1 MFKQTI
7 KLFSI
12 FIICV
17 GLLAN
22 FTGLMHAQST
32 TSNKFGISEQDLA
45 NQAADPNTVTW
56 QMLGLDETNLV
67 GPYDSLYLSFN
78 LPADWKLIEGA
89 SLNLSLGISISGGIQ
104 EQSGSAAT
112 PDGTSQPSG
121 AVGVGTL
128 TVTVNDNTV
137 ALIPIDQVGEVVR
150 TIPIPIDTFTLDND
164 DGFVEVRIILN
175 SSTSC
180 YNFDQMNVIVRPSS
194 YFTLPHESLQPSTD
208 LVNFPS
214 PIVQGSFIP
223 DAALLVI
230 PDQPSAAELQAAL
243 TVSAGLGRLS
253 GDSLPI
259 DMVTLSKLTPEQEA
273 ANDLIFVGKSSSLPR
288 LSQLQ
293 LPLPVDGGQF
303 QVAADGTDDGFV
315 EMINSSSNKAN
326 VILVVSGNTD
336 QGIIKSAQAVSTGI
350 FQPNQSPNLAVVQE
364 VQTTPILAP
373 QPTDQTLAALGYQ
386 GRLFESRGINN
397 ATFFFHVPHG
407 WTAAPDST
415 FELVYGHSAL
425 LNYAS
430 SGIVVMLNGKP
441 VGSVRLN
448 DTSAGLSMNKVL
460 INLPTSGI
468 VPGRN
473 RIDVRVNLVQQD
485 ICAPPNL
492 RGLWINIWPE
502 SNLHLPLDLSV
513 IDPLAS
519 LSLASYPAPFIY
531 YPLLDNTAFVLMQ
544 NDLDSWRAAAT
555 MASFLG
561 SAANGPV
568 TALQVFYA
576 DNLPDTERSKYN
588 LLIVGR
594 PSQMPVVAEINRNLP
609 IPFLDGTDVLAEGN
623 FQVTYRISSTSSMGY
638 VELVTSPWNPDNI
651 ILAVLGNSPEGLKWA
666 TLSLIDPELR
676 GKLGGNFAVI
686 NDQQIITTDT
696 RMSLAVQVAP
706 TPLAEVVV
714 NPPNALSIDSS
725 PVGTETSWLFP
736 AMLVSIVLIIIISAF
751 VAIGSWSRNR
761 TRGMVPGTAHHNR
774 RQGFFDLIRHWFSTL
789 LERKNNRHKD
799 N

>member
-7 KLFSI
+7 KLFLV
-12 FIICV
+12 FIICA

-22 FTGLMHAQST
+22 FTGLMYAQNN
-32 TSNKFGISEQDLA
+32 TSNTVGVLDQNLA

-56 QMLGLDETNLV
+56 QMLGMQETNLV
-67 GPYDSLYLSFN
+67 GPYDSLYLAFN
-78 LPADWKLIEGA
+78 LPADWKLIEGI
-89 SLNLSLGISISGGIQ
+89 SLNLSLGIAISGGVRDQ
-104 EQSGSAAT
+104 ADSAAT
-112 PDGTSQPSG
+112 PDAISQTAGIVG
-121 AVGVGTL
+121 AGTL
-128 TVTVNDNTV
+128 TVTVNNNTV
-137 ALIPIDQVGEVVR
+137 TIIPIDQVGEVVKN
-150 TIPIPIDTFTLDND
+150 IPIPIEVFTSDNSN
-164 DGFVEVRIILN
+164 GFVELRIILN

-194 YFTLPHESLQPSTD
+194 YFTLPHETLQPSTD

-223 DAALLVI
+223 DAALLVV

-243 TVSAGLGRLS
+243 TISAGLGRLS

-259 DMVTLSKLTPEQEA
+259 DMVTFSKLTPEQEA

-293 LPLPVDGGQF
+293 LPLPVEGDQF
-303 QVAADGTDDGFV
+303 PVAADGTDDGFV
-315 EMINSSSNKAN
+315 QMINSSSNAAN

-336 QGIIKSAQAVSTGI
+336 QGIIKSAQAVSTGV

-364 VQTTPILAP
+364 VQTIPVLAP

-386 GRLFESRGINN
+386 GRVFESRGINN
-397 ATFFFHVPHG
+397 ATFFFNVPHG
-407 WTAAPDST
+407 WTATPDST

-441 VGSVRLN
+441 VGSVRLD
-448 DTSAGLSMNKVL
+448 DTSAGISMNKVL
-460 INLPTSGI
+460 INLPASGI

-502 SNLHLPLDLSV
+502 SNLHLPLDLAV

-568 TALQVFYA
+568 TALNVFYA

-588 LLIVGR
+588 LLVIGR
-594 PSQMPVVAEINRNLP
+594 PSQLPIMGEINRNLP

-623 FQVTYRISSTSSMGY
+623 FQVTYRIPSTSTMGY
-638 VELVTSPWNPDNI
+638 MELVASPWNPDNI

-666 TLSLIDPELR
+666 TLSLTDPELR
-676 GKLGGNFAVI
+676 GQLAGNFAVI

-696 RMSLAVQVAP
+696 RVSLAVQAEP

-714 NPPNALSIDSS
+714 NPPNAVSIDSS
-725 PVGTETSWLFP
+725 PVGTETSWLVP
-736 AMLVSIVLIIIISAF
+736 AMLVSIVLIVVISAF
-751 VAIGSWSRNR
+751 VAVGSWSRNR
-761 TRGMVPGTAHHNR
+761 TRGTHGTGNGES
-774 RQGFFDLIRHWFSTL
+774 Q
-789 LERKNNRHKD
+789 
-799 N
+799 